1 MPILQVSFEG
11 LVRALLLPKGVQL
24 ESNFLSL
31 VDRFKEGRAS
41 WVPYVFG
48 GLCHLE
54 LQRHVKTS
62 VVLLTLEWLS
72 IYELES

>member
-1 MPILQVSFEG
+1 MPTLVPILQVSFEA

-31 VDRFKEGRAS
+31 IDRFKEGRAS

-48 GLCHLE
+48 GLC
-54 LQRHVKTS
+54 
-62 VVLLTLEWLS
+62 
-72 IYELES
+72 